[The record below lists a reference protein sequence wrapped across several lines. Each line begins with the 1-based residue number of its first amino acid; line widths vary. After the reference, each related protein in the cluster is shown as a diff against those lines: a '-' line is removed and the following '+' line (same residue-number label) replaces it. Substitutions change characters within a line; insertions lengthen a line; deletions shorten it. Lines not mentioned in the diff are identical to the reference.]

1 MGKYVVK
8 RIVLALITA
17 FIILS
22 VTFMLMKLLPFQEP
36 VGQATDKWRYYN
48 DQFDLGY
55 VVRFTEDMSSVYGKE
70 LFTTA
75 GTNLIPAG
83 GDNFYYYQR
92 PIIEQYGV
100 WISNIVT
107 QWNWGVSTSIQV
119 NQNAI
124 YIIGARLPTS
134 MSINI
139 ISVIISVPVGIA
151 LGIWAALK
159 KNKPTD
165 HIISTLVMI
174 FISVPSFI
182 IISLLMKWL
191 ALDTGWLP
199 PQWPDEFSDAASR
212 TAGFVIPVVSLCF
225 GSICGYCRFT
235 RAELCEVMSSDYL
248 LLARTKG
255 LTKSQCITRHALRN
269 AMVPIVPSILA
280 EFIGI
285 LSGSMILENLYNI
298 PGIGSL
304 FVNAINARDYNVL
317 MVDMAIFTLISLLA
331 SVFLDISY
339 GFIDPRIRMGAKNN
353 A

>member
-1 MGKYVVK
+1 MWKYVVK
-8 RIVLALITA
+8 RLLLALLTA

-22 VTFMLMKLLPFQEP
+22 LTYLMMKLLPFQRP
-36 VGQATDKWRYYN
+36 IGMATEQRRYYEAQV
-48 DQFDLGY
+48 DYGY
-55 VVRFTEDMSSVYGKE
+55 VIKFTTQKE
-70 LFTTA
+70 GFGELLFTTE
-75 GTNLIPAG
+75 GTSIGVDGEGNYL
-83 GDNFYYYQR
+83 YYYQR
-92 PIIEQYGV
+92 PILEQYFNFWG
-100 WISNIVT
+100 NIIT
-107 QWNWGVSTSIQV
+107 KWDWGTSTAIHFNASAMSII
-119 NQNAI
+119 AS
-124 YIIGARLPTS
+124 RLPVTV
-134 MSINI
+134 SINI
-139 ISVIISVPVGIA
+139 WSVLFSVPAGIA

-165 HIISTLVMI
+165 HIISTVVMI

-182 IISLLMKWL
+182 VISLLIKWL
-191 ALDTGWLP
+191 AFDLKLFPGS
-199 PQWPDEFSDAASR
+199 WPDVKSTGQNKFL
-212 TAGFVIPVVSLCF
+212 GYFIPVLALSF

-255 LTKSQCITRHALRN
+255 LTKTQCITRHALRN

-304 FVNAINARDYNVL
+304 FVTSINAKDYSVL
-317 MVDMAIFTLISLLA
+317 MVDMAMFTLISLTA

-353 A
+353 G

>member
-8 RIVLALITA
+8 RLVLALITA

-22 VTFMLMKLLPFQEP
+22 ATFMLMRLLPFTP
-36 VGQATDKWRYYN
+36 
-48 DQFDLGY
+48 
-55 VVRFTEDMSSVYGKE
+55 
-70 LFTTA
+70 
-75 GTNLIPAG
+75 PAG
-83 GDNFYYYQR
+83 FPVDMYRYFEDQVEQGFVIRFNQPTEGYGDCLWDSTKTDLFQGGADQVYYYQR
-92 PIIEQYGV
+92 PIIEQYFG
-100 WISNIVT
+100 WLRNIFT
-107 QWNWGVSTSIQV
+107 EWNWGTSVQIQV
-119 NQNAI
+119 NASAI
-124 YIIGARLPTS
+124 DIIGSRLPVS
-134 MSINI
+134 MGINI
-139 ISVIISVPVGIA
+139 ISVIISVPIGIA

-159 KNKPTD
+159 KNKLTD

-182 IISLLMKWL
+182 IISLLIKWL
-191 ALDTGWLP
+191 ARDLGVLP
-199 PQWPDEFSDAASR
+199 LRWPDASS
-212 TAGFVIPVVSLCF
+212 TGVDKALGYVIPVISLCF

-298 PGIGSL
+298 PGIGGL
-304 FVNAINARDYNVL
+304 FFKAISQKDYNVL
-317 MVDMAIFTLISLLA
+317 MVDMAIFTLISLSA

-353 A
+353 G

>member
-8 RIVLALITA
+8 RLVLALITA

-22 VTFMLMKLLPFQEP
+22 ATFMLMRLLPFKIP
-36 VGQATDKWRYYN
+36 VGFPVDAWRYFQ
-48 DQFDLGY
+48 DQEQQGFVIHFTQEMDGY
-55 VVRFTEDMSSVYGKE
+55 GKLLWTTEGKE
-70 LFTTA
+70 L
-75 GTNLIPAG
+75 IQG
-83 GDNFYYYQR
+83 GGLQEYYYQR
-92 PIIEQYGV
+92 PILEQYGN
-100 WISNIVT
+100 WLYNIFT
-107 QWNWGVSTSIQV
+107 EWNWGTSTSIQV
-119 NQNAI
+119 NASAI
-124 YIIGARLPTS
+124 DIIGSRLPVS
-134 MSINI
+134 ISINI

-159 KNKPTD
+159 KNKLTD

-182 IISLLMKWL
+182 IISLLIKWFAYDL
-191 ALDTGWLP
+191 GVLP
-199 PQWPDEFSDAASR
+199 FQWPDATSTGAAK
-212 TAGFVIPVVSLCF
+212 ALGYVIPVLALCF
-225 GSICGYCRFT
+225 GSICGYTRFT

-304 FVNAINARDYNVL
+304 FVNSINSEDYNVL
-317 MVDMAIFTLISLLA
+317 MVDMAIFTLISLVA

>member
-1 MGKYVVK
+1 MGKYVIK
-8 RIVLALITA
+8 RLVLALITA
-17 FIILS
+17 FLILS
-22 VTFMLMKLLPFQEP
+22 VTFMLMRLLPFQIP
-36 VGQATDKWRYYN
+36 VGFPVDSLRYFQDQEEQGFVISFTQEMEGYGQLLWTSEGTD
-48 DQFDLGY
+48 
-55 VVRFTEDMSSVYGKE
+55 
-70 LFTTA
+70 LF
-75 GTNLIPAG
+75 G
-83 GDNFYYYQR
+83 GGAEQVYYYQK
-92 PIIEQYGV
+92 PIIEQYGNWLANV
-100 WISNIVT
+100 FT
-107 QWNWGVSTSIQV
+107 QWNWGTSTSIQV
-119 NQNAI
+119 NVSAI
-124 YIIGARLPTS
+124 SIIGNRLPVS
-134 MSINI
+134 MGINI
-139 ISVIISVPVGIA
+139 ISVLISVPVGIA

-165 HIISTLVMI
+165 HIISTIVMV

-182 IISLLMKWL
+182 IISLLIKWL
-191 ALDTGWLP
+191 AYDLRVLP
-199 PQWPDEFSDAASR
+199 FQWPDATSDGATKAL
-212 TAGFVIPVVSLCF
+212 GYVIPVVSLCF

-280 EFIGI
+280 EFIGV

-304 FVNAINARDYNVL
+304 FVNSINAKDYNVL
-317 MVDMAIFTLISLLA
+317 MVDMAIFTLISLTA

-353 A
+353 G

>member
-1 MGKYVVK
+1 MWKYVVK
-8 RIVLALITA
+8 RLVLALITA

-22 VTFMLMKLLPFQEP
+22 LTYLMMKLLPFQRP
-36 VGQATDKWRYYN
+36 IGMASDQWRYYEAQL
-48 DQFDLGY
+48 DYGY
-55 VVRFTEDMSSVYGKE
+55 VIKFATEQKEGYGDL
-70 LFTTA
+70 LFTTE
-75 GTNLIPAG
+75 GTDLVKDGN
-83 GDNFYYYQR
+83 NWYYYQR
-92 PIIEQYGV
+92 PILEQYF
-100 WISNIVT
+100 NF
-107 QWNWGVSTSIQV
+107 WGNVLTKWDWGTSTAIQF
-119 NQNAI
+119 NASAMS
-124 YIIGARLPTS
+124 IIGSRLPVS
-134 MSINI
+134 IGINI
-139 ISVIISVPVGIA
+139 WSVLVSVPLGIA

-165 HIISTLVMI
+165 HIISTIVMV

-182 IISLLMKWL
+182 VISLLIKWL
-191 ALDTGWLP
+191 AFDLKLFP
-199 PQWPDEFSDAASR
+199 SQWPDATSTTQNKILGYF
-212 TAGFVIPVVSLCF
+212 IPVMALSF

-255 LTKSQCITRHALRN
+255 LTKTQCITRHALRN

-298 PGIGSL
+298 PGIGGL
-304 FVNAINARDYNVL
+304 FVLAINSKDYSVL
-317 MVDMAIFTLISLLA
+317 MVDMAMFTLISLTA

-353 A
+353 G

>member
-1 MGKYVVK
+1 MWKYVVK
-8 RIVLALITA
+8 RLLLAFLTA

-22 VTFMLMKLLPFQEP
+22 LTFILMKLLPFSEP
-36 VGQATDKWRYYN
+36 IGMAADKFRYYS
-48 DQFDLGY
+48 DQARQGFVIDSSTPLEGYGDL
-55 VVRFTEDMSSVYGKE
+55 
-70 LFTTA
+70 LWTTA
-75 GTNLIPAG
+75 NTSLISS
-83 GDNFYYYQR
+83 GDQHYYYMT
-92 PIIEQYGV
+92 PVLEQYAR
-100 WISNIVT
+100 WIGNIIT
-107 QWNWGVSTSIQV
+107 SWDWGTSVAIQP
-119 NQNAI
+119 NASAI
-124 YIIGARLPTS
+124 NIIGSRLPVS

-139 ISVIISVPVGIA
+139 ISVLISVPSGIA

-165 HIISTLVMI
+165 HIISTIVMV

-182 IISLLMKWL
+182 IISLLIKWFAYDL
-191 ALDTGWLP
+191 NWLP
-199 PQWPDEFSDAASR
+199 STWPDSTSSNSAKAL
-212 TAGFVIPVVSLCF
+212 GYIIPVIALCF

-285 LSGSMILENLYNI
+285 MSGSMILENLYNI

-304 FVNAINARDYNVL
+304 FVTALNSKDYNVL
-317 MVDMAIFTLISLLA
+317 MVDMAIFTLVSLIA

-353 A
+353 G